1 MTSGPTHQ
9 LGQVRGAA
17 LKAVLMSRYFPDIL
31 PVLDFC
37 PGLHTYPS
45 LPSGAK
51 VLGLNHAK
59 YSQPGSLAELK
70 NKVNGTLLV
79 QSSIWFPTFS
89 SSAMER

>member
-1 MTSGPTHQ
+1 
-9 LGQVRGAA
+9 
-17 LKAVLMSRYFPDIL
+17 MSRYFPDVL

-59 YSQPGSLAELK
+59 DSQSASLAELK
-70 NKVNGTLLV
+70 NKVNETLLV
-79 QSSIWFPTFS
+79 QPRILFPMFS
-89 SSAMER
+89 SSATE